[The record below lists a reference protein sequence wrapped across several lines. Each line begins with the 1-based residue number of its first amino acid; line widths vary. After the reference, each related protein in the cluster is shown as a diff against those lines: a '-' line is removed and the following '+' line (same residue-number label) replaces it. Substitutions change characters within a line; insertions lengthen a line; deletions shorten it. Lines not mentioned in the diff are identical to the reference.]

1 MRRVVGF
8 TFLSLA
14 LLTKL
19 LFSSG
24 NSAGSASHDA
34 EIDAVR
40 STPIERIARTGLN
53 DSDTL
58 DAWIAREFYIGRF
71 DVSWSAD
78 EIAGGG
84 NAGKVRVTASMTSYS
99 ELRLEQSI
107 LLRFDIDPKDD
118 KVTFAGMV
126 IGGAE
131 VASASGKPYSLEDA
145 MTRLWERREKT
156 YLQDLPDPNDDG
168 DS

>member
-1 MRRVVGF
+1 MFRLAF
-8 TFLSLA
+8 IMA
-14 LLTKL
+14 LLIFGLAMAALT
-19 LFSSG
+19 SG
-24 NSAGSASHDA
+24 GSGGASHDA

-40 STPIERIARTGLN
+40 GTPVERIAHTGLN

-58 DAWIAREFYIGRF
+58 DAWIEREFYIGRF

-78 EIAGGG
+78 PIAD
-84 NAGKVRVTASMTSYS
+84 GKVRVTASMTSYS

-107 LLRFDIDPKDD
+107 LLRFDIDPQD
-118 KVTFAGMV
+118 KKVSFAGMV
-126 IGGAE
+126 IGGAD

-145 MTRLWERREKT
+145 MTRMWERRHKT
-156 YLQDLPDPNDDG
+156 YLQDLPDSSDD

>member
-58 DAWIAREFYIGRF
+58 PGSRGNSTSAASTSPGRRTRSRAAATPARC
-71 DVSWSAD
+71 
-78 EIAGGG
+78 
-84 NAGKVRVTASMTSYS
+84 AS
-99 ELRLEQSI
+99 
-107 LLRFDIDPKDD
+107 PP
-118 KVTFAGMV
+118 A
-126 IGGAE
+126 
-131 VASASGKPYSLEDA
+131 
-145 MTRLWERREKT
+145 
-156 YLQDLPDPNDDG
+156 
-168 DS
+168 